1 MYSRGIFIEFL
12 RLEKDTQRTQ
22 EKEGLHMHI
31 EIRNLN
37 KTYPNGTHA
46 LKGVNLDIPM
56 GMFGLLGPNGAGKS
70 SLMRTIATLQEADS
84 GTISLGDM
92 DVLKD
97 KEKMRRMLGYLPQSF
112 GVYQGVSAVKLL
124 NHLAILKGITNRKE
138 RKETVDYLLKQVN
151 LYEVRHKAVS
161 GYSGG
166 MRQRFG
172 IAQSLLG
179 NPKVIIVDEPTA
191 GLDPAERTR
200 FLNLLSQIS
209 EQSAIILST
218 HIVEDVSDLCPY
230 MAIISD
236 GQVMLTGE
244 PLKLMKEL
252 KGRIWQYTINR
263 DSLPLYEEKY
273 RLVFSRF
280 FMGKIVVHIF
290 SEDRPEPDFETLEPD
305 LKDVYFCS
313 LKGWLTPSDAC
324 SS

>member
-1 MYSRGIFIEFL
+1 
-12 RLEKDTQRTQ
+12 
-22 EKEGLHMHI
+22 MHI
-31 EIRNLN
+31 EIRNLS

-46 LKGVNLDIPM
+46 LKGVNLDIPV

-84 GTISLGDM
+84 GTISMGDI

-97 KEKMRRMLGYLPQSF
+97 KEKMRKMLGYLPQSF
-112 GVYQGVSAVKLL
+112 GVYQGVSAVNLL
-124 NHLAILKGITNRKE
+124 NHLAILKGVTNRKE

-179 NPKVIIVDEPTA
+179 NPKVVIVDEPTA

-209 EQSAIILST
+209 EQSSIILST

-236 GQVMLTGE
+236 GQVVLAGE
-244 PLKLMKEL
+244 PLCLMKEL
-252 KGRIWQYTINR
+252 RGRIWQYTIHR
-263 DSLPLYEEKY
+263 DSLSLYEEKY
-273 RLVFSRF
+273 RLVSSRF

-290 SEDRPEPDFETLEPD
+290 SEDKPEANFDPLEPD
-305 LKDVYFCS
+305 LKDVYFCA
-313 LKGWLTPSDAC
+313 LKGWLKPSEVKV
-324 SS
+324 